1 MNAIESSLPPAA
13 RMPNNGER
21 RAKVGHCHINEFV
34 VIFGLILIH
43 FFIFLNRIEY
53 SGKAE
58 NNYNFVASKF

>member
-1 MNAIESSLPPAA
+1 
-13 RMPNNGER
+13 MPNNGER